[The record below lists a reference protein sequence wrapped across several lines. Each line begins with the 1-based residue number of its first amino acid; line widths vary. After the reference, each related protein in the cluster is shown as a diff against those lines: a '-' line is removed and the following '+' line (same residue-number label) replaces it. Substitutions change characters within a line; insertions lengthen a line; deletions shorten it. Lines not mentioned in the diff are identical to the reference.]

1 MSTRYKS
8 TRSEGEWTTTSTNPG
23 DGGGASSR
31 RITSTYTDLLT
42 ISRPFLPT
50 SSVKL
55 LWMETVAEE
64 TSSGRTS
71 PVMHTLVDLP
81 PSLID
86 LISASDPTPAAQSYL
101 SYISSLD
108 LPTLL
113 QEPSQ
118 LTTESA
124 TITSELTGLCQREYR
139 TFLSVH
145 QTTTSLSSSLGSLS
159 SSLTSLLDELPALDT
174 QCRAFADQTKILQA
188 SRQRAT
194 LVLEQSDKLLD
205 ILEIPQLLDT
215 CVRNGHYQ
223 EALDLSAHATS
234 LLKRFPSVQVVRD
247 VAAEVDATMR
257 QMLIQLL
264 HVLREPAK
272 LPNLFKAINFLRR
285 MQPAPLT
292 EPELALAFLTSR
304 MSMLSASLHALEP
317 ERSVDPARY
326 VRKYVDAFREGAY
339 DILTQYT
346 TIFLDRPSANKTPE
360 LQDYLTSFSHHLLS
374 TLIGTLETAL
384 PLVEDA
390 SALSSLLTQLSY
402 CSASFARIG
411 LDFRAL
417 LAPLFEQAVL
427 SATQRSL
434 HRADSTL
441 STSLTA
447 AGKSAR
453 PPSTFLLAFD
463 APESLF
469 NTHTHAHTFTP
480 QNPPAYLASLPPLAT
495 YLNSQLTTLN
505 SLRLL
510 APSAL
515 LSPLLEAL
523 DASLCASSTALL
535 TFCRSAWGTVT
546 RRTSFEIDDSERE
559 KQRERDKKVLL
570 LVGRAWVDALGPFLR
585 TGLVKGVYGR
595 EEAEESESWTRAK
608 EEWDT
613 WWDEIGERRR
623 ASINGVV
630 EEERSPHESYDTK
643 GSI

>member
-1 MSTRYKS
+1 
-8 TRSEGEWTTTSTNPG
+8 
-23 DGGGASSR
+23 A
-31 RITSTYTDLLT
+31 
-42 ISRPFLPT
+42 
-50 SSVKL
+50 
-55 LWMETVAEE
+55 
-64 TSSGRTS
+64 
-71 PVMHTLVDLP
+71 TL
-81 PSLID
+81 
-86 LISASDPTPAAQSYL
+86 ATPAAQSYL

-108 LPTLL
+108 LPSLL
-113 QEPSQ
+113 QEPTQ
-118 LTTESA
+118 LSSESS
-124 TITSELTGLCQREYR
+124 TITNELTGLCQREYR

-145 QTTTSLSSSLGSLS
+145 TTTTSLSSSLDSLS
-159 SSLTSLLDELPALDT
+159 SSLTSLLDALPALDS
-174 QCRAFADQTKILQA
+174 QCRAFADQTKSLQA
-188 SRQRAT
+188 SRQRAN

-272 LPNLFKAINFLRR
+272 LPTLFKAINFLRR
-285 MQPAPLT
+285 MQPPPLT

-304 MSMLSASLHALEP
+304 MSLLTAVLHALEP
-317 ERSVDPARY
+317 ERSTDPARY

-346 TIFLDRPSANKTPE
+346 TVFLERPSANKSPE

-427 SATQRSL
+427 SATRRSL
-434 HRADSTL
+434 RSADNAL
-441 STSLTA
+441 SGFLTS
-447 AGKSAR
+447 AGKSTR
-453 PPSTFLLAFD
+453 PPSTFLLASD
-463 APESLF
+463 ASDSLLD
-469 NTHTHAHTFTP
+469 THTPVHSSSA
-480 QNPPAYLASLPPLAT
+480 QNPPVYLASLPPIAT

-523 DASLCASSTALL
+523 DSSLCDSSSALL
-535 TFCRSAWGTVT
+535 AFCRSSWTTVT
-546 RRTSFEIDDSERE
+546 RRTSFEVDDSERE
-559 KQRERDKKVLL
+559 KQREKDKRVLL
-570 LVGRAWVDALGPFLR
+570 LVGRAWVDDLGPFLR
-585 TGLVKGVYGR
+585 AGLVKGVYGR
-595 EEAEESESWTRAK
+595 EGKVEESDEWVRAK

-613 WWDEIGERRR
+613 W
-623 ASINGVV
+623 
-630 EEERSPHESYDTK
+630 
-643 GSI
+643 